1 MSNFLN
7 YFNFF
12 SAQTLTNARLA
23 LPSALPTL
31 IASTTKAA
39 TRVNASTGLLG
50 MALSAQVKIHHHHH
64 DHRLMFYCKCS
75 RLHI

>member
-31 IASTTKAA
+31 IASTPKAA

-50 MALSAQVKIHHHHH
+50 VALSAQVKIHHHHH
-64 DHRLMFYCKCS
+64 HDHRLMF
-75 RLHI
+75 